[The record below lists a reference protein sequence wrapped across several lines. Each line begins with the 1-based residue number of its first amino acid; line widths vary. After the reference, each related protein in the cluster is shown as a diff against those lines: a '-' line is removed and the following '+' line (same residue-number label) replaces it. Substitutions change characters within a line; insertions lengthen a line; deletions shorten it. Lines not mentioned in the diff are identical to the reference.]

1 MYSEIK
7 MDRIKY
13 LLAVTA
19 MSSLFSCS
27 GDDMSDIN
35 VDVNSNGNSEFAIQ
49 LSGRSS
55 SMSAGSRAAIL
66 DNNAGLQG
74 IGVWCVAKNNNDA
87 TTGSTGM
94 DWFGTGAGPV
104 SCLIKNQKADIE
116 AETGNV
122 KWVPAES
129 RPVYYYPITQ
139 TYKYEF
145 YATYPYIENE
155 ITTADTA
162 PETGDYLTYTQNG
175 TRVTATYYI
184 DGTQDIL
191 WGRATSDEKYAWSAR
206 YFRLNGGVTDD
217 NIPNLQMEHMLTRLV
232 FYVTPGADGSADDGT
247 GSQYKEACK
256 MTVTSL
262 TIKEAINK
270 LNLVVADNATERD
283 LDARL
288 TRFSPMSVADFNLK
302 NSEGDAAAEVP
313 VADCYAEAEG
323 SNPTYTIT
331 PQQWGESIMLVPAQE
346 YKVYMTMKMT
356 DDSGTERTFETEIP
370 LKLSGDAPFERG
382 KSYNVTITVY
392 HPTEIEAK
400 ATISDWVEETGPGL
414 EF

>member
-1 MYSEIK
+1 

-13 LLAVTA
+13 LLAITA

-35 VDVNSNGNSEFAIQ
+35 VDVKPNGNSEFAIQ

-87 TTGSTGM
+87 TTGSISGM
-94 DWFGTGAGPV
+94 NWFGIEAGPI

-116 AETGNV
+116 EGTGNV
-122 KWVPAES
+122 KWVSAEPM
-129 RPVYYYPITQ
+129 PVYYYPITQ

-145 YATYPYIENE
+145 YANYPYCESDATSESAN
-155 ITTADTA
+155 
-162 PETGDYLTYTQNG
+162 YLSYKLNGQSVMATYT
-175 TRVTATYYI
+175 I
-184 DGTQDIL
+184 DGTTDIL
-191 WGRATSDEKYAWSAR
+191 WGRASSDEKYAWSAR

-217 NIPNLQMEHMLTRLV
+217 NKPNLQMEHMLTRLV
-232 FYVTPGADGSADDGT
+232 FYVTPGDDGSVDDGS
-247 GSQYKEACK
+247 GSQYQKACK

-262 TIKEAINK
+262 TIRNATNK
-270 LNLVVADNATERD
+270 VNLVVADSYRPTLATDSRIS
-283 LDARL
+283 A
-288 TRFSPMSVADFNLK
+288 FSPVSTADFVLK
-302 NSEGDAAAEVP
+302 NADKTDAGSVN
-313 VADCYAEAEG
+313 VQDCFDASTPDAG
-323 SNPTYTIT
+323 AGTSYTIT
-331 PQQWGESIMLVPAQE
+331 PKQWGESIMLLPAQE

-356 DDSGTERTFETEIP
+356 DDSGVERTFETEMP
-370 LKLSGDAPFERG
+370 LKLRGEEPFKRG
-382 KSYNVTITVY
+382 TSYNVTITVY
-392 HPTEIEAK
+392 RPTEIEAK
-400 ATISDWVEETGPGL
+400 ATISDWVEEVGPGL